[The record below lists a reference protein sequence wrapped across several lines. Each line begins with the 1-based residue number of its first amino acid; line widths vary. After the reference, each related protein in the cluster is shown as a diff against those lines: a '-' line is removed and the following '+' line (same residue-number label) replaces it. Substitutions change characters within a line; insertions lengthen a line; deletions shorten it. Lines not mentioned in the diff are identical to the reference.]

1 MEYFEDSSDSHVS
14 SPDCETDSHSD
25 SDSSSANEAPKRK
38 KAKVT
43 TWARFSEAQ
52 KACLNSY
59 YLNGMT
65 STSKK
70 QDLMISKAAKDTD
83 LSVDQVKVRSLLTDC
98 IYEN

>member
-1 MEYFEDSSDSHVS
+1 MEYFEDSSDSDVS
-14 SPDCETDSHSD
+14 SPDCENDSHSD

-43 TWARFSEAQ
+43 KSTWARFSEAQ

-70 QDLMISKAAKDTD
+70 HDIIISKAAKDTD
-83 LSVDQVKVRSLLTDC
+83 LSGDQVKVRTDC
-98 IYEN
+98 IYE

>member
-1 MEYFEDSSDSHVS
+1 MWNALRIVASDSDVS
-14 SPDCETDSHSD
+14 SPDCENDSHSD
-25 SDSSSANEAPKRK
+25 SDSSSAPKRK

-43 TWARFSEAQ
+43 KSTGARFSEAQ

-70 QDLMISKAAKDTD
+70 HDIKSCQG
-83 LSVDQVKVRSLLTDC
+83 
-98 IYEN
+98 Y